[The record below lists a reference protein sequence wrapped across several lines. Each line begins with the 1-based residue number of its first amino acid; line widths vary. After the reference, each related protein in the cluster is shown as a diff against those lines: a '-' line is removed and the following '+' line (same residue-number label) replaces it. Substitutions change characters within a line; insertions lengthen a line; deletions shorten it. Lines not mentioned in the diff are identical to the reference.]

1 MDCRERVINTLNHSS
16 VDRPPLF
23 DTITNDKV
31 ISYYAKEELTID
43 NARTVMARAFDK
55 CIDSTRQ
62 EIITPQSEEVVQGER
77 GEIWKKA
84 RWTSWRI
91 EKPCETDK
99 GFEEYLKDSID
110 ELSNWDEED
119 QANLDKQ
126 VDAYFEWEGRMKE
139 TVLFANFMTKTG
151 CSIYPLPGLE
161 IFSYTIYDNPDL
173 LSTYFD
179 AMTEYS
185 VTRVKNLKSVNYPA
199 VFVCEDISYKGSLLF
214 SPEFLRKHFFPRL
227 EKIIDAY
234 HQRGLKFIF
243 HSDGNIMPVLGD
255 LVAVGIDGL
264 NPLEVIAGV
273 NIGEIRRRYPDLLLF
288 GGIDTSQLLAFGT
301 PKDVKKAT
309 LKAIEQGSPGYF
321 VGSSTEIHDKVPLDN
336 FKTIVNTVKEYT
348 Y

>member
-1 MDCRERVINTLNHSS
+1 MDSRERVINTLNHSS

-31 ISYYAKEELTID
+31 ISYYAKEELTVD
-43 NARTVMARAFDK
+43 NARNVMARALDE

-62 EIITPQSEEVVQGER
+62 EIITPQPEEVVQGER
-77 GEIWKKA
+77 GETWKKV
-84 RWTSWRI
+84 RWTSWLI
-91 EKPCETDK
+91 ERPCGTEK
-99 GFEEYLKDSID
+99 EFEEYLINSID
-110 ELSNWDEED
+110 ELSNWDEEH
-119 QANLDKQ
+119 QAKLDKQ
-126 VDAYFEWEGRMKE
+126 VDAYFEWQGRMKK
-139 TVLFANFMTKTG
+139 TMLFANFMTKTG
-151 CSIYPLPGLE
+151 CTIYSLPGLK
-161 IFSYTIYDNPDL
+161 IFSHIIHDDPDL
-173 LSTYFD
+173 LSAYFD

-185 VTRVKNLKSVNYPA
+185 VTRVKNLKSVDYPG
-199 VFVCEDISYKGSLLF
+199 VFVGEDIAGKGRLLF

-227 EKIIDAY
+227 ERIIDAY

-243 HSDGNIMPVLGD
+243 HSDGNIMPVLDD
-255 LVAVGIDGL
+255 LVAIGIDGL
-264 NPLEVIAGV
+264 NPLEVVAGV
-273 NIGEIRRRYPDLLLF
+273 NIREIRRRYPDLLLF